1 MQDQDRDHNNR
12 PPPPLYDE
20 PYRPQYHFSPQ
31 MHFMNDP
38 NGLVFFKGLYHLYYQ
53 YNPTQLVN
61 DFSVENRVNCFQRP
75 ILIKQKGDFLKRI
88 IPVVLKVRS
97 LKSPAR

>member
-1 MQDQDRDHNNR
+1 MKKQSLVLVSAFVLAASAVAQSVNPAGYDR
-12 PPPPLYDE
+12 

-53 YNPTQLVN
+53 YNPTQLVAGN
-61 DFSVENRVNCFQRP
+61 HHDPTPRECRR
-75 ILIKQKGDFLKRI
+75 R
-88 IPVVLKVRS
+88 R
-97 LKSPAR
+97 